1 MGREHA
7 LLLGSRGAK
16 VVVDDF
22 GGELDGSGF
31 SKDPADQVVKEIVA
45 AGGEAVA
52 CYADVSKPKEAASII
67 DIALS
72 NFGKID
78 IVVNNAGISD
88 PGAFGDLPLSKFKKM
103 IEVHYYGM
111 LHVSKAAWPHMLE
124 AGYGRIIQV
133 TSESVMGMAKLTS
146 YGSAKGACFAFIR
159 NLATDA
165 VGTGIQVNG
174 IMPRG
179 STRMA
184 DARGPWQSFWT
195 CLRRHCPPSC
205 RGCRPSRWLRRSPIS
220 PMSRTRSTARSLLSA
235 GVTSNESC
243 CSRPRASPSTA
254 TGPQS
259 SRSRPRSIRPWTWRT
274 RLSWAFP
281 APTHRGPPMR
291 HSSTHLPLPER
302 NPTLPQHSEGR
313 HDSASASVWTAAM
326 PVRS

>member
-7 LLLGSRGAK
+7 LLLAARGAK

-52 CYADVSKPKEAASII
+52 CYADVSKPKEASSII

-88 PGAFGDLPLSKFKKM
+88 PGPFGDLPLSKFKKM

-184 DARGPWQSFWT
+184 DARTMAIILDVPEET
-195 CLRRHCPPSC
+195 LPPIMPGMPPEQVAPTVAYLAHESNPFNGEIFAVG
-205 RGCRPSRWLRRSPIS
+205 RGNLQRVVLLETQGIPFDSDRPTIEQVAAAIHATLDLEDAIVMGIPGADT
-220 PMSRTRSTARSLLSA
+220 PGATDAPLEYT
-235 GVTSNESC
+235 
-243 CSRPRASPSTA
+243 PST
-254 TGPQS
+254 T
-259 SRSRPRSIRPWTWRT
+259 
-274 RLSWAFP
+274 
-281 APTHRGPPMR
+281 
-291 HSSTHLPLPER
+291 
-302 NPTLPQHSEGR
+302 
-313 HDSASASVWTAAM
+313 
-326 PVRS
+326 